1 VCSCKRSA
9 ARGQREP
16 GARTHEIDDRRDVER
31 CQAQAVAAAIAHQA
45 VERLEVHGVQPT
57 HDHEQSP
64 PIVKPAVDER
74 QGLHRGEIGPL
85 GIVDHDEQG
94 AVAAVLL
101 GEAQDDLADDQ
112 RIGSCPAALNRRR

>member
-1 VCSCKRSA
+1 M
-9 ARGQREP
+9 
-16 GARTHEIDDRRDVER
+16 
-31 CQAQAVAAAIAHQA
+31 AAAIAHQA
-45 VERLEVHGVQPT
+45 VERLEIHGVQPT

-74 QGLHRGEIGPL
+74 QGLHRGEISPL
-85 GIVDHDEQG
+85 GIVDNDEQG

-112 RIGSCPAALNRRR
+112 RIGSCPAALDRRR